1 MNNKTYNK
9 KLLLCRG
16 LPGSGKSTVASLSYV
31 QDLHYRS
38 VIHSTDDFYMRWITI
53 TNPDDTSSYEWK
65 YIFDGSK
72 LREYHFR
79 NLCAAIESMT
89 HGINLVIVDNT
100 NTTFDEMKKY
110 CIAAIIL
117 GYEIQLIEPET
128 EWRYD
133 VEECYK
139 RNKHGV
145 PLENI
150 QKMRDRWETTA
161 TCYAKIEFMKNT
173 LKEIK

>member
-1 MNNKTYNK
+1 MPIKPR
-9 KLLLCRG
+9 KLIILRS
-16 LPGSGKSTVASLSYV
+16 LPEAGKSTTAKLLS
-31 QDLHYRS
+31 DANPFDDTE
-38 VIHSTDDFYMRWITI
+38 IHSTDDFYMRYVECHL
-53 TNPDDTSSYEWK
+53 PDDKFRYEWK
-65 YIFDGSK
+65 YVFDGSK

-139 RNKHGV
+139 RNTHGV
-145 PLENI
+145 PLETI
-150 QKMRDRWETTA
+150 QKMRNRWETTEA
-161 TCYAKIEFMKNT
+161 CYAKIEFLKNAIG
-173 LKEIK
+173 EIK